1 MTLVWV
7 MVCAMAVP
15 AGLVGVVAGLVG
27 TQQPPS
33 VGWWRRWRADR
44 VASLPAGEQRKRR
57 SRWIAAAVLG
67 VAVWLV
73 SGVFAVAALL
83 AVAVVGVPW
92 LLSPTRYAGTRIK
105 QLEGLGEWC
114 QRCANA
120 LQLGM
125 GLEQALASTRKNPP
139 KGLEDQI
146 TDLADRLQVGWRP
159 QEALRQFAAEVNDV
173 TADKVA
179 AALLLSAASRG
190 PGLARSLEDM
200 AESVRE
206 EVARRRTI
214 EADRAKPRTTVRWM
228 TIMTLG
234 IVAAGFL
241 VPDYTAPYG
250 SVLGQLVL
258 AGLGGGFV
266 AVLVWMRSLADH
278 RPVPRFLVADPRSR
292 VRQMS
297 TTGAVDA
304 VGARVR

>member
-1 MTLVWV
+1 

-15 AGLVGVVAGLVG
+15 AGSMAVLVGVVG

-33 VGWWRRWRADR
+33 ASWWRRWRAGR
-44 VASLPAGEQRKRR
+44 LALVPAGELRKRR
-57 SRWIAAAVLG
+57 ARWVAAAVLG
-67 VAVWLV
+67 VAVWLA

-92 LLSPTRYAGTRIK
+92 LLSPTRYAVTRIE

-125 GLEQALASTRKNPP
+125 GLEQALASTRKHPP
-139 KGLEDQI
+139 KGLEEQI
-146 TDLADRLQVGWRP
+146 TDLVDRLQVGWRP
-159 QEALRQFAAEVNDV
+159 QEALRQFAAEMNDV

-200 AESVRE
+200 ADSVRE

-228 TIMTLG
+228 TILSLG

-278 RPVPRFLVADPRSR
+278 RPVSRFLVADPRSR
-292 VRQMS
+292 VRS
-297 TTGAVDA
+297 TPAAGAAGASDA
-304 VGARVR
+304 VGAGTR